1 MSDYDNDEDDRLSA
15 TFGRDDDDLLG
26 DDDILNFGDP
36 ANTANGANPNG
47 DEEEEEEA
55 IMQRMIYSG
64 GAQSVRGAR
73 ARAPHERVTAP
84 YLTKYER
91 ARVLGTRAV
100 QLSQNAPVLVKI
112 EGETDPLTIA
122 LKELRERVLPLMI
135 RRVLPDNTYEDWS
148 IEELD
153 VDLDRPMDER
163 YNNS

>member
-26 DDDILNFGDP
+26 DDDISTLGTP
-36 ANTANGANPNG
+36 RTLPMAQPNG